1 MGKESLNL
9 SLYPEHPE
17 HLSVFIFSKD
27 KKGFKKFDKTA
38 I

>member
-1 MGKESLNL
+1 MGKESSNH

-17 HLSVFIFSKD
+17 HLYFSKD